1 MNIKRRLADTPRK
14 NSLLPY
20 RELVAIGTRTT
31 TFNLELAEILVTAVI
46 IVLLAMCDLVAFGIL
61 MISTPTSAP
70 VQESQ
75 NAPRVEINRNYGLA
89 TVATLS
95 E

>member
-1 MNIKRRLADTPRK
+1 MNIIA
-14 NSLLPY
+14 LL
-20 RELVAIGTRTT
+20 V
-31 TFNLELAEILVTAVI
+31 
-46 IVLLAMCDLVAFGIL
+46 MCDLVAFGIL
-61 MISTPTSAP
+61 MISTPSSAP

-75 NAPRVEINRNYGLA
+75 NAPRVEMINRNYGLA